1 MNINFFATTFGLIGW
16 VGDKILEKIF
26 SFLVFVDSVIYNFIR
41 YVYEIFITLTKV
53 NLFGVE
59 DYKELV
65 NRIYV
70 ILGLIMLF
78 ILAYSLLKAVINPD
92 NFAKGELSFPKL
104 IQNVV
109 VSLVIIAFLPTVF
122 ELAFNVQNSLLN
134 KGTVSSLILGTNTS
148 SNDSDKK
155 TYSLNNAGNLFAY
168 ETFKG
173 FYGPDSAKCQDLG
186 ETDEDKCR
194 DAIEANG
201 TTLGEVDRL
210 VNPDS
215 DEQRGESFAQ
225 YMKFSEL
232 AADGN
237 AGFHY
242 YFPLSTIAGIY
253 VLYLMINF
261 CFDIALRSVKLAFY
275 QIIAP
280 IPVICRVIPGG
291 KLKDVFSK
299 WVQQVIGLFIEVF
312 VRIGAMSFGVLMLNL
327 LKDNLSKIDTN
338 TLTFTQTGLLYAFIV
353 MAMVMFIKKIPEVLS
368 KIFPFDTSGMKLGI
382 REKLAAGGGLMA
394 GAALG
399 TGVGL
404 MAKKIAATGQNV
416 RNAKGIGGK
425 AKALGAGVVTGGA
438 AVATG
443 MLRGGY
449 KARGAKNFTDMR
461 KASAGGVDATMQT
474 GEKIKGTVDR
484 YKAEGKILPGITAAP
499 QNAGVIIGGFVG
511 DKWDKAKT
519 YLGLSDGIQALQEE
533 QSVIQEGMNFKKKLF
548 DLVADDSKVLT
559 YQGLKKNAQEK
570 DIDSYIKNIETEIS
584 ALGFTQKD
592 SQGYFK
598 ILTNG
603 NKEYYKDAQ
612 GNLIKDLTYTATLR
626 KTAEIQQYDDAI
638 KAASLMVIHDKLE
651 NDDGRF
657 KAVLEASEVY
667 KKQNAG
673 NPNISE
679 LSKWENLDATQYQ
692 ALQDALSSNDAQSIK
707 RVLDAFEGDSSAQQ
721 QLGINS
727 LGIMEND
734 KKLKKSNGNIEYE
747 ISKMVQE
754 KKKQDSNK

>member
-1 MNINFFATTFGLIGW
+1 MDTVVKYAYAL
-16 VGDKILEKIF
+16 
-26 SFLVFVDSVIYNFIR
+26 FLKLDSVIYNFIR
-41 YVYEIFITLTKV
+41 YIYGIFLDLTKI
-53 NLFGVE
+53 NLFGMD
-59 DYKELV
+59 DYNDIV
-65 NRIYV
+65 ARIYI

-78 ILAYSLLKAVINPD
+78 VLAYSLLKAVINPD
-92 NFAKGELSFPKL
+92 NFAKGETSFSKL

-109 VSLVIIAFLPTVF
+109 VSLVIIAMLPTIF
-122 ELAFNVQNSLLN
+122 GLAFNVQSALLN
-134 KGTVSSLILGTNTS
+134 QGTLTKIILSNDDENGEKIMNEGGNEMSFYVFQAFFGPDESKCDDVEDCSKEKIESSVGTLAEVDEKVLSGASFGLYSNFADEVSSDDGKIN
-148 SNDSDKK
+148 
-155 TYSLNNAGNLFAY
+155 YS
-168 ETFKG
+168 
-173 FYGPDSAKCQDLG
+173 
-186 ETDEDKCR
+186 
-194 DAIEANG
+194 
-201 TTLGEVDRL
+201 
-210 VNPDS
+210 
-215 DEQRGESFAQ
+215 
-225 YMKFSEL
+225 
-232 AADGN
+232 
-237 AGFHY
+237 
-242 YFPLSTIAGIY
+242 FPLSTIAGIF
-253 VLYLMINF
+253 VLWVLLNF
-261 CFDIALRSVKLAFY
+261 CFDMALRTIKLAFY

-299 WVQQVIGLFIEVF
+299 WVQQVISLFLEVF
-312 VRIGAMSFGVLMLNL
+312 IRIGSIAFGVKMINIIVNKFNDGTFNDSLASNGAF
-327 LKDNLSKIDTN
+327 ST
-338 TLTFTQTGLLYAFIV
+338 TLIKALII
-353 MAMVMFIKKIPEVLS
+353 MALVMFIKKAPELIT
-368 KIFPFDTSGMKLGI
+368 KLFGLDTGGMKLGL

-474 GEKIKGTVDR
+474 GKKIKGTVDR
-484 YKAEGKILPGITAAP
+484 YKAEGKILPGITGTP
-499 QNAGVIIGGFVG
+499 HNAGVIIGGFVG

-548 DLVADDSKVLT
+548 DLVSDDSKVLT

-598 ILTNG
+598 ILANG

>member
-194 DAIEANG
+194 DAIKANN

-338 TLTFTQTGLLYAFIV
+338 ALSFTQTGLLYAFIV

-598 ILTNG
+598 ILANG

-747 ISKMVQE
+747 ISKMIKE

>member
-1 MNINFFATTFGLIGW
+1 MDTVVKYAYAL
-16 VGDKILEKIF
+16 
-26 SFLVFVDSVIYNFIR
+26 FLKLDSVIYNFIR
-41 YVYEIFITLTKV
+41 YIYGIFLDLTKI
-53 NLFGVE
+53 NLFGMD
-59 DYKELV
+59 DYNDIV
-65 NRIYV
+65 ARIYI

-78 ILAYSLLKAVINPD
+78 VLAYSLLKAVINPD
-92 NFAKGELSFPKL
+92 NFAKGETSFSKL

-109 VSLVIIAFLPTVF
+109 VSLVIIAMLPTIF
-122 ELAFNVQNSLLN
+122 GLAFNVQSALLN
-134 KGTVSSLILGTNTS
+134 QGTLTKIILSNDDENGEKIMNEGGNEMSFYVFQAFFGPDESKCDDVEDCSKEKIESSVGTLAEVDEKVLSGASFGLYSNFADEVSSDDGKIN
-148 SNDSDKK
+148 
-155 TYSLNNAGNLFAY
+155 YS
-168 ETFKG
+168 
-173 FYGPDSAKCQDLG
+173 
-186 ETDEDKCR
+186 
-194 DAIEANG
+194 
-201 TTLGEVDRL
+201 
-210 VNPDS
+210 
-215 DEQRGESFAQ
+215 
-225 YMKFSEL
+225 
-232 AADGN
+232 
-237 AGFHY
+237 
-242 YFPLSTIAGIY
+242 FPLSTIAGIF
-253 VLYLMINF
+253 VLWVLLNF
-261 CFDIALRSVKLAFY
+261 CFDMALRTIKLAFY

-299 WVQQVIGLFIEVF
+299 WVQQVISLFLEVF
-312 VRIGAMSFGVLMLNL
+312 IRIGSIAFGVKMINIIVNKFNDGTFNDSLASNGAF
-327 LKDNLSKIDTN
+327 ST
-338 TLTFTQTGLLYAFIV
+338 TLIKALII
-353 MAMVMFIKKIPEVLS
+353 MALVMFIKKAPELIT
-368 KIFPFDTSGMKLGI
+368 KLFGLDTGGMKLGL

-404 MAKKIAATGQNV
+404 MAKKVAATGQNV

-570 DIDSYIKNIETEIS
+570 DIDSYIKNIQTEIS

-598 ILTNG
+598 ISANG